1 MILLLLILIGI
12 LTYFIVQRSVAGIT
26 RTPVWLL
33 WLVMMIPAF
42 AWVSWLLING
52 SQGNDLS
59 LMLVLLV
66 AFVVSSTL
74 YWVLVQRGRSPSAAK
89 PAVNS
94 PPDPLPALAAPV
106 RSPLHPMSREE
117 EASLQTC
124 FPWSIYFL
132 QNIEPRPQALI
143 CRGQLRTSPEI
154 AYKTVQKNIEANF
167 SDRFLVVFQE
177 GLNGKPFFALVP
189 NPQSKAAPLKEAEEG
204 LPTSQIRSDR
214 AAPNRMP
221 ERISRPFLAIGL
233 LLATLLTTTLAGA
246 IMSESQPQ
254 VQVPQTLAEW
264 LTGLPYALALMAI
277 LVTHELAHYLMARR
291 HQMRVT
297 LPYLIPVP
305 PATVFPFGTLGAFI
319 QMRSPIP
326 NRKALFDIG
335 IAGPLA
341 GFIVT
346 VPILLWGLAHSAP
359 IPQSEASGLL
369 NFSSFK
375 PTASLMIALFSKLAL
390 GNALMA
396 DQALKLHPVAIA
408 GCLGL
413 VLTALNLLPV
423 GSLDG
428 GHIVHAMFG
437 QRVGAAIGRIS
448 QLLVFALLLLVQQE
462 LLIWAVVLFLMPVV
476 DEAALNDV
484 SDLDNRRDFLGLM
497 ALCLLVSIILP
508 APQAIMQVV
517 F

>member
-12 LTYFIVQRSVAGIT
+12 FTYFIVQRSVAGIT

-42 AWVSWLLING
+42 AWMSWLMVNG
-52 SQGNDLS
+52 SQGNDFHLLLLLS
-59 LMLVLLV
+59 VS
-66 AFVVSSTL
+66 FVVSSTL
-74 YWVLVQRGRSPSAAK
+74 YWVLVQRGRLPAAEVK
-89 PAVNS
+89 PTVK
-94 PPDPLPALAAPV
+94 PPLDAQPALAALPEP
-106 RSPLHPMSREE
+106 RSPLRPMSREE

-154 AYKTVQKNIEANF
+154 AYNTVQKNIEANF

-177 GLNGKPFFALVP
+177 GINGKPFFALVP
-189 NPQSKAAPLKEAEEG
+189 NPQSKAIPEESG
-204 LPTSQIRSDR
+204 TPIARSSK
-214 AAPNRMP
+214 P
-221 ERISRPFLAIGL
+221 ERIARPFLAIGL
-233 LLATLLTTTLAGA
+233 LLATLLTTTLAGV
-246 IMSESQPQ
+246 ILSRP
-254 VQVPQTLAEW
+254 VQVPPALQMPQTQAEW
-264 LTGLPYALALMAI
+264 MTGLPYALALMTI

-291 HQMRVT
+291 HHMRVT

-305 PATVFPFGTLGAFI
+305 PANIFPFGTFGAFI

-341 GFIVT
+341 GFVVT
-346 VPILLWGLAHSAP
+346 VPILLWGLAHSTP
-359 IPQSEASGLL
+359 IPLSEESGLL
-369 NFSSFK
+369 NFNSFE
-375 PTASLMIALFSKLAL
+375 PTASLLIALFSKLAL
-390 GNALMA
+390 GNALTA
-396 DQALKLHPVAIA
+396 EQALKLHPVAIA
-408 GCLGL
+408 GCLGI

-437 QRVGAAIGRIS
+437 QRVGASIGRIS
-448 QLLVFALLLLVQQE
+448 QLLVFVLLILVQQE

-497 ALCLLVSIILP
+497 ALFLLVSIILP
-508 APQAIMQVV
+508 APQAIMQIV

>member
-1 MILLLLILIGI
+1 MIWLLLIGI
-12 LTYFIVQRSVAGIT
+12 LTYFIVRHYVAGIT
-26 RTPVWLL
+26 RTPVWQL

-42 AWVSWLLING
+42 VWVGWLIVNG
-52 SQGNDLS
+52 DKGDDSQLL
-59 LMLVLLV
+59 LMLLV
-66 AFVVSSTL
+66 SFVVSSTL
-74 YWVLVQRGRSPSAAK
+74 YWILVQRGRLTPSEIKSQSPA
-89 PAVNS
+89 S
-94 PPDPLPALAAPV
+94 PPLIAAIPEPQ
-106 RSPLHPMSREE
+106 SQPQPMSREE

-124 FPWSIYFL
+124 FPWSVYFL

-143 CRGQLRTSPEI
+143 CRGQLRTSPEV
-154 AYKTVQKNIEANF
+154 AYKTIQQNIEANF

-189 NPQSKAAPLKEAEEG
+189 NPQSKSAPIKAAPSK
-204 LPTSQIRSDR
+204 
-214 AAPNRMP
+214 P
-221 ERISRPFLAIGL
+221 EKISRPFVTAGL
-233 LLATLLTTTLAGA
+233 LLATLLTTMLAGA
-246 IMSESQPQ
+246 VIGKPINQIPQ
-254 VQVPQTLAEW
+254 SFPEL
-264 LTGLPYALALMAI
+264 LTGLPYALALMTI
-277 LVTHELAHYLMARR
+277 LVTHEMGHYLMARR

-297 LPYLIPVP
+297 LPYFIPVP
-305 PATVFPFGTLGAFI
+305 PTDIFPFGTFGAFI

-346 VPILLWGLAHSAP
+346 VPILLWGLANSTP
-359 IPQSEASGLL
+359 VPLGEDSGLL
-369 NFSSFK
+369 NFNSFK
-375 PTASLMIALFSKLAL
+375 PTASLLIALLSKLAL
-390 GNALMA
+390 GNAFMGE
-396 DQALKLHPVAIA
+396 QALKLHPVAIA

-437 QRVGAAIGRIS
+437 QRVGASIGRVSKI
-448 QLLVFALLLLVQQE
+448 LVFALLLLVQQE
-462 LLIWAVVLFLMPVV
+462 LLIWALVLFLMPVV

-508 APQAIMQVV
+508 APGAMMQIG

>member
-1 MILLLLILIGI
+1 MIWLLLILIGI

-26 RTPVWLL
+26 RTPIWLL

-42 AWVSWLLING
+42 AWVSWLMING
-52 SQGNDLS
+52 SQGNDLH

-66 AFVVSSTL
+66 SFVISSTL
-74 YWVLVQRGRSPSAAK
+74 YWVLVQRGRLTSAVR
-89 PAVNS
+89 PQTQE
-94 PPDPLPALAAPV
+94 PQDPQTSLAAALPEL
-106 RSPLHPMSREE
+106 RSPLRPMSREE

-124 FPWSIYFL
+124 FPWSVYFL

-143 CRGQLRTSPEI
+143 CRGQLRTSPEV
-154 AYKTVQKNIEANF
+154 AYKTIQQNIEANF

-189 NPQSKAAPLKEAEEG
+189 NPQSKATPLKPEAK
-204 LPTSQIRSDR
+204 PDK
-214 AAPNRMP
+214 
-221 ERISRPFLAIGL
+221 ISRPVLAIGL
-233 LLATLLTTTLAGA
+233 LLATLFTTTLAGA
-246 IMSESQPQ
+246 MMSKSTQAAQ
-254 VQVPQTLAEW
+254 TLQLPQTLAEW

-277 LVTHELAHYLMARR
+277 LATHEMGHYLMARR
-291 HQMRVT
+291 HHMRVT

-305 PATVFPFGTLGAFI
+305 PANIFPFGTIGAFI

-346 VPILLWGLAHSAP
+346 VPILLWGLAHSTP
-359 IPQSEASGLL
+359 IPMSETSGLL
-369 NFSSFK
+369 NFDSFK
-375 PTASLMIALFSKLAL
+375 PTASLLIALFSKLAL
-390 GNALMA
+390 GNDLMA
-396 DQALKLHPVAIA
+396 EQALKLHPVAIA

-437 QRVGAAIGRIS
+437 QRVGASIGRIS

-462 LLIWAVVLFLMPVV
+462 LLIWALVLFLMPVV

-508 APQAIMQVV
+508 APQAIMQIM